1 VSTDVS
7 ADDLFEATLHKAL
20 GHPLRLRIL
29 ELVIEHREASPLA
42 VSRKLGQPLA
52 TVSRHMR
59 VLRDLGF
66 IELTRTEPRRGAVEH
81 FYRAVQCGF
90 IDDHTWERLSVP
102 LRRGI
107 VRQLF
112 RKIFSEAAQAGRGGG
127 FDRAGAHLD
136 RVPLCL
142 DEQGR
147 AELSAA
153 LVALLEE
160 ALAIQARV
168 DDRRGMAPKGDHQG
182 ADLEG
187 REASILVLMHFDGMP
202 SSRGQEAESEPPP
215 GHLPPLL
222 P

>member
-1 VSTDVS
+1 MS
-7 ADDLFEATLHKAL
+7 AEDLFEAELHKAL

-29 ELVIEHREASPLA
+29 ESVIEGREVSPLEL
-42 VSRKLGQPLA
+42 SRQLRQPLA

-66 IELTRTEPRRGAVEH
+66 VELTRTEPRRGAVEH
-81 FYRAVQCGF
+81 FYRAVQLAY
-90 IDDHTWERLSVP
+90 IDDHTWERLPVP

-107 VRQLF
+107 MRQIF
-112 RKIFSEAAQAGRGGG
+112 RRTFSEASESGGRGG

-136 RVPLCL
+136 RLPLCL

-153 LVALLEE
+153 LTDLLEE

-168 DDRRGMAPKGDHQG
+168 DERRAVPRPADQPGTGLEDRGT
-182 ADLEG
+182 
-187 REASILVLMHFDGMP
+187 SVLVLMHFDEVPNPTGP
-202 SSRGQEAESEPPP
+202 GAGSRPLPA
-215 GHLPPLL
+215 HLPPLVR
-222 P
+222 

>member
-1 VSTDVS
+1 MVS

-29 ELVIEHREASPLA
+29 ESVIERREVSPLT
-42 VSRKLGQPLA
+42 VSRQLRQPLA

-66 IELTRTEPRRGAVEH
+66 VELTRTEPRRGAVEH
-81 FYRAVQCGF
+81 FYRAVQLAY

-102 LRRGI
+102 LRRGL
-107 VRQLF
+107 VRQTF
-112 RKIFSEAAQAGRGGG
+112 RKVFSEAAEAGGRGG
-127 FDRAGAHLD
+127 FDRAGAHLT

-147 AELSAA
+147 GELST
-153 LVALLEE
+153 VVESLLEE

-168 DDRRGMAPKGDHQG
+168 DERRAAPREDDQAG
-182 ADLEG
+182 AALEG
-187 REASILVLMHFDGMP
+187 HETSILVLMHFDEMTNPTG
-202 SSRGQEAESEPPP
+202 REAEPRPPP
-215 GHLPPLL
+215 AQLPPLVR
-222 P
+222 